1 MLNDFKEIFS
11 TLFLVINLWIFFS
24 KLVTVNNHL
33 RFLWLSFH
41 HRNVQSK
48 VWNLS
53 SGVEDM
59 LFYAITDGKEQV
71 PFSHFISVSIR
82 SMYVHAVFTVAF
94 ISQCFHDFEMYL
106 FLLFSRPSRKLAFT
120 RLTLAWNTVW
130 TNFGRRVENLLERW
144 WWTESSSTGTT
155 VEVTDSYRL

>member
-1 MLNDFKEIFS
+1 MFNDFKEIFS
-11 TLFLVINLWIFFS
+11 TLFLSLICGFS
-24 KLVTVNNHL
+24 FAILATVNNHL
-33 RFLWLSFH
+33 RCLWLSFH

-59 LFYAITDGKEQV
+59 LFYAVTEGKEQV
-71 PFSHFISVSIR
+71 PFSHFISVSVR
-82 SMYVHAVFTVAF
+82 SMYVHVVFTVAF
-94 ISQCFHDFEMYL
+94 ISLRFHDFDMYL